1 MNDDRMRN
9 LRLVHS
15 STRLEDSSTAA
26 QRADR
31 DLPVAPLAADVRA
44 LLEHVRIVTPLP
56 RGVRARVLAR
66 ARAAIAATGYSASAA
81 ANAPARRRS
90 TTIC

>member
-1 MNDDRMRN
+1 MRN
-9 LRLVHS
+9 LRLVHY
-15 STRLEDSSTAA
+15 STRLEHSSTAA
-26 QRADR
+26 QRVDR

-66 ARAAIAATGYSASAA
+66 ARAVIAAAAYSASAGA
-81 ANAPARRRS
+81 HAPSRRRS
-90 TTIC
+90 TTTC

>member
-66 ARAAIAATGYSASAA
+66 ARAAIAATAA
-81 ANAPARRRS
+81 GVDRRARTNVR
-90 TTIC
+90 

>member
-1 MNDDRMRN
+1 MRN

-15 STRLEDSSTAA
+15 STQLEYSSTAA

-44 LLEHVRIVTPLP
+44 LLEHVRIITPLP

-66 ARAAIAATGYSASAA
+66 ARAVIAATAY
-81 ANAPARRRS
+81 PA
-90 TTIC
+90 